1 MKLNDLLSVL
11 RGVNEAVENTGY
23 DFSVGEIVEEA
34 IEGEEDV
41 KDFILDTILD
51 GIDTP
56 DKITKY
62 EYRYGCV
69 IRCGIEDA
77 KEYIVDNYSYDEI
90 YEFFRDDPF
99 AYSGEDDAFLIDEDN
114 NTIES
119 IDENDLDD
127 EYRDAI
133 IDGNADESDKYEE
146 LIRAIQPILDNREE
160 WKRLIDSLES
170 SPTPA
175 PAPAPESTYEVDDD
189 DLDDLLEDK

>member
-11 RGVNEAVENTGY
+11 QGVNEAVENTGY
-23 DFSVGEIVEEA
+23 DFSVEEIVKEA
-34 IEGEEDV
+34 VEGEEDV

-56 DKITKY
+56 DKVTEY
-62 EYRYGCV
+62 EYRCGCV

-77 KEYIVDNYSYDEI
+77 KEYVVDNYSYDEI
-90 YEFFRDDPF
+90 YKFFRDDPF
-99 AYSGEDDAFLIDEDN
+99 AYSGEDDVFLIDEDN
-114 NTIES
+114 STIES
-119 IDENDLDD
+119 IDESNLDD
-127 EYRDAI
+127 EYRGAI

-146 LIRAIQPILDNREE
+146 LMRAVQPILDNREE
-160 WKRLIDSLES
+160 WKRLIDFLKS

>member
-11 RGVNEAVENTGY
+11 QGVNEAVENTGY
-23 DFSVGEIVEEA
+23 DFSVEEIVKEA
-34 IEGEEDV
+34 VEGEEDV

-56 DKITKY
+56 DKVTEY
-62 EYRYGCV
+62 EYRCGCV

-77 KEYIVDNYSYDEI
+77 KEYVVDNYSYDEI

-99 AYSGEDDAFLIDEDN
+99 AYSEEDDVFLIDEDN
-114 NTIES
+114 STIES
-119 IDENDLDD
+119 IDESNLDD
-127 EYRDAI
+127 EYRGAI

-146 LIRAIQPILDNREE
+146 LMRAVQPILDNREE
-160 WKRLIDSLES
+160 WKRLIDFFKS